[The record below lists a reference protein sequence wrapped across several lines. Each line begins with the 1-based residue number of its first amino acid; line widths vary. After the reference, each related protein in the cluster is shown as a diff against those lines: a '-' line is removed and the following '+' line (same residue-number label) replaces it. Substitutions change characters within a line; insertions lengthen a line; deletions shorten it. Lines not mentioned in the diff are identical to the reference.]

1 MRLALRLD
9 HDVQTS
15 ISEIDVEY
23 LAPKYSE
30 DLIKIVPDHNKEVF
44 SRFLV
49 NKFGFLFLSSRERQK
64 VLGVFPDRRIR
75 RITRVVAVVMDSSTL
90 PILSIVILYF
100 VQSTNIN
107 IGLIIVFSVLF
118 SAVIALVSDAR
129 NAEVMAATAA
139 YAAVLVVFVSGTLQP
154 H

>member
-15 ISEIDVEY
+15 ISEVDVEY
-23 LAPKYSE
+23 LAPSHSE
-30 DLIKIVPDHNKEVF
+30 DLVKIVPDHNKEVF
-44 SRFLV
+44 SHFLV
-49 NKFGFLFLSSRERQK
+49 NKFGFLFLPSMERQK
-64 VLGVFPDRRIR
+64 VLGVFPDHRIR
-75 RITRVVAVVMDSSTL
+75 RITRVVAVVMSSIL

-100 VQSTNIN
+100 VQSINIR
-107 IGLIIVFSVLF
+107 IGLIIIFSVLF